1 MYNTDMNI
9 GQKMARALSLGLAAA
24 GCAAW
29 FSGCSFPGGEETFCA
44 DSVEIVVAADASDAT
59 RIAAR
64 ELESFLARAFGR
76 RVPTVS
82 APTGAKKAIVLGVNA
97 WSKAAGVDPT
107 KLPRDSFVMKT
118 VGNRLY
124 IAGVDDRRKNPEQYN
139 YLGAECLWEPQFER
153 GTLFGV
159 YEFLEKHAGVR
170 MYFPGELG
178 TIVPKAKSLPFPKED
193 RTSTPTYSVRRYGY
207 ADGTVPD
214 EVLAGMTTDEF
225 KRLNFY
231 RLRGETQYIPCC
243 HGQNKFYIPRR
254 FGKEHPDYCTLYKT
268 GRRSKPAEFND
279 RPHGL
284 MDNQICQTSGAW
296 EEMYRDIASYA
307 KGEPAS
313 VRGIPDPEHP
323 GKCAWGRNICGKY
336 VDVMPNDG
344 FQRCYCERCKKAFK
358 PEGTSQFATDV
369 IWGNVARLANRL
381 TADGHDIHVTM
392 MSYSPYQDVPAIDLP
407 KNVDVM
413 VATQGP
419 WAKAMPERMKA
430 HNDRIRAWKEKLGH
444 KVWIWNYPDKVSC
457 SGLLMPDVPQMS
469 PHAWGEYYKSVK
481 DLVIGAF
488 AESESDRWFYNHLNY
503 YVYGRVM
510 WDAETDVDAVLDEYY
525 RLMYGAGAAE
535 VKELFETLEKI
546 WVYDVAGKVNET
558 PIGPKAAPPAEYQL
572 WHDVYSEK
580 TVKGFAALLDAA
592 EAKVEKG
599 SLEARRIA
607 LVRKEIVKPLAEH
620 GAKYRAS
627 VGEARGIEVRR
638 GRPDRSI
645 LEKGKFDFVELK
657 TTNYVKFAQSLEG
670 VLKPNTRYRISYFV
684 KADHLTPM
692 NHGAGVYCEFYDNDY
707 RWFPKWS
714 PICGTTDWV
723 YQSFDTKTVEKFDG
737 VKRPY
742 FMFFVTG
749 CTGTAY
755 VKDVRMEEITD

>member
-1 MYNTDMNI
+1 MN
-9 GQKMARALSLGLAAA
+9 KMIRILTGCALAAA
-24 GCAAW
+24 CAGCE
-29 FSGCSFPGGEETFCA
+29 FFGEKQLTLTA
-44 DSVEIVVAADASDAT
+44 DNAEVVVAADATPVAKF
-59 RIAAR
+59 AAA
-64 ELESFLARAFGR
+64 EMTNFLSQAFGR
-76 RVPTVS
+76 TVPLVAKPSPGKVAVEVGGRGEGLAPDAYRLTVR
-82 APTGAKKAIVLGVNA
+82 GNRIGIVGRDDP
-97 WSKAAGVDPT
+97 KVDPAQRMRQPSYSCHCFD
-107 KLPRDSFVMKT
+107 K
-118 VGNRLY
+118 
-124 IAGVDDRRKNPEQYN
+124 
-139 YLGAECLWEPQFER
+139 
-153 GTLFGV
+153 GTLNGV
-159 YEFLEKHAGVR
+159 YAFLERFAGCR
-170 MYFPGELG
+170 FYFPGRLG
-178 TIVPKAKSLPFPKED
+178 EVVPRTNRIVVPEQDAVDAPDMTVRTWSFFSDGKWPGAADAAEGNRQKA
-193 RTSTPTYSVRRYGY
+193 
-207 ADGTVPD
+207 
-214 EVLAGMTTDEF
+214 
-225 KRLNFY
+225 LNLF
-231 RLRGETQYIPCC
+231 RLRATGGGFACC
-243 HGQNKFYIPRR
+243 HGLNGFRYKDR
-254 FGKEHPDYCTLYKT
+254 FLKTHPEYFALAADGKTRGVNSCGQDGQLC
-268 GRRSKPAEFND
+268 F
-279 RPHGL
+279 
-284 MDNQICQTSGAW
+284 TSAVTN
-296 EEMYRDIASYA
+296 EIFKDCLSFL

-344 FQRCYCERCKKAFK
+344 FQRCYCDRCKKAFK

-546 WVYDVAGKVNET
+546 WVYDIAGKVNET

-592 EAKVEKG
+592 EAKVAKG

-607 LVRKEIVKPLAEH
+607 LVRKEIVRPLAEH

-627 VGEARGIEVRR
+627 VGEARGIEARR

-723 YQSFDTKTVEKFDG
+723 YQSFDTKTAEKFDG